1 MSKFTELFEG
11 QELSEGFKDQAEAIM
26 QTAINEAVEAKTTE
40 IEEAKETFITEKTKE
55 LSEAADAYL
64 EDILKPSIN
73 EKADEYITYA
83 VTKWK
88 EDNKLQLESGAK
100 VEIAESFMK
109 GLKELFE
116 AHNVSIPEGSEDA
129 LAEAEKKVEATEAKL
144 NEAIEH
150 GIKLTKEVEK
160 MVVGDG
166 SEEGVTQGPLI
177 NDAAVEKVQGLVQ
190 DALDKGAS
198 VATGGEQ
205 HELGGRFYAPTVLT
219 NVTTDMNMTRDEIF
233 GPVAPLYKFETDA
246 EVVELANATEF
257 GLASYFYSRDIGR
270 VWRVAEALEYGMVA
284 INSGILSTEVAPFGG
299 VKESGTGREGSSH
312 GVDEFTEIKYML
324 MGGI

>member
-160 MVVGDG
+160 LTRKAVVE
-166 SEEGVTQGPLI
+166 SACKELTETQ
-177 NDAAVEKVQGLVQ
+177 VEKIETVSANLV
-190 DALDKGAS
+190 
-198 VATGGEQ
+198 
-205 HELGGRFYAPTVLT
+205 
-219 NVTTDMNMTRDEIF
+219 
-233 GPVAPLYKFETDA
+233 FEDA
-246 EVVELANATEF
+246 ESFEENVKGLIKTHF
-257 GLASYFYSRDIGR
+257 GESKDEDMEDDDE
-270 VWRVAEALEYGMVA
+270 VDEADKKAKKAKDKKEA
-284 INSGILSTEVAPFGG
+284 I
-299 VKESGTGREGSSH
+299 KES
-312 GVDEFTEIKYML
+312 YMDKL
-324 MGGI
+324 MRQMNDGQI